1 MPLYPMVTI
10 YQQSVYGAV
19 NMNWLH
25 ASDENSHQIELQSTE
40 TIWSSFG
47 GHMSN
52 RIGEHDIP
60 SLSSENLV
68 KQKDEA
74 TGQFCM
80 STLRLFQF
88 FNTAGLCDLKK

>member
-1 MPLYPMVTI
+1 
-10 YQQSVYGAV
+10 
-19 NMNWLH
+19 
-25 ASDENSHQIELQSTE
+25 
-40 TIWSSFG
+40 
-47 GHMSN
+47 MSN